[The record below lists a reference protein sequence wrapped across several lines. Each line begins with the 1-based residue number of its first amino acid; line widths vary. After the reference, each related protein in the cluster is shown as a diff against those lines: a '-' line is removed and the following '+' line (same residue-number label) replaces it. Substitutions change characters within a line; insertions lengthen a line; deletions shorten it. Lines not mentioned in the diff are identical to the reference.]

1 MAKSIRSK
9 IKRKFRAIKRQAVYV
24 PVVNKR
30 QQECNNRLLV
40 NTFLNKP
47 SGSFAM
53 CMDWSY
59 G

>member
-47 SGSFAM
+47 SGRLAILLGLVS
-53 CMDWSY
+53 
-59 G
+59 